1 MIEKNLEIT
10 YQYTQELIQEHEAN
24 LTRMENKSSLFIGF
38 SGILIRLALDLQSN
52 TFIQQTIR
60 ISVVSF
66 AFLSILVSCLSLI
79 GKPVGEIA
87 LPEDLMNQEW
97 LSELSPDQ
105 YRAYI
110 INGWIDTMNQYKEA
124 ARKRRVNIAWIV
136 VFFCC
141 ASLLFTIGVGI
152 S

>member
-1 MIEKNLEIT
+1 MTEENLKIT

-38 SGILIRLALDLQSN
+38 SGVLIRLALDLQN
-52 TFIQQTIR
+52 DTFVQQVIR
-60 ISVVSF
+60 ISVISF

-79 GKPVGEIA
+79 GKPTGKIA
-87 LPEDLMNQEW
+87 LPEDLMNEEW
-97 LSELSPDQ
+97 LSELSPDL

-124 ARKRRVNIAWIV
+124 AKKRRVNIAWIV
-136 VFFCC
+136 VLFGC
-141 ASLLFTIGVGI
+141 ASLLFAIGVGI